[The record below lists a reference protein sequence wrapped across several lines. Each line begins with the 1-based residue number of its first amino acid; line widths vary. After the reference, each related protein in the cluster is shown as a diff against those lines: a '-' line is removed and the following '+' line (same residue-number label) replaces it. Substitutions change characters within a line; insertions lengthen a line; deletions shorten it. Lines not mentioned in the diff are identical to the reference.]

1 MPGRRVIERS
11 VSRPRTRRQAEVT
24 YPPVSSQMEIE
35 VAGVKVAKWATS
47 ESGDTLEMIERPQGG
62 LSLQPRHPRRYLR
75 ALWRD
80 TRVLVRQFRIPL
92 FAFAML
98 LGGGTLVLR
107 FFYLYP
113 ETGQRISWAEAL
125 HATFKLI
132 FLETVL
138 PFPTAPGLQFLFV
151 AVPLIGLAVV
161 ADGVLRFGVA
171 LLNRRERKEAW
182 QVAIASTY
190 RDHIVICGLG
200 RIGYRVVKEL
210 LRLGEDVVGIER
222 DPECPFLDEIGRLN
236 VPVLLGDARQR
247 EMLEKASVREASAIV
262 VCTEDDL
269 ANLDIA
275 LDARELNPGIK
286 VVLRM
291 FDAQLAEKVR
301 RGFGI
306 HTAFS
311 TSALAAPIFA
321 AAATRAQ
328 IDYSFYV
335 DEVLLNV
342 ARATIQAGSALEGR
356 TIAQA
361 EQELDLTIILHRG
374 PDSLDLHPAPDV
386 TLRAGDRLVVFA
398 SLEALARLRG
408 MSGASSATA

>member
-1 MPGRRVIERS
+1 MHTMKS
-11 VSRPRTRRQAEVT
+11 HH
-24 YPPVSSQMEIE
+24 
-35 VAGVKVAKWATS
+35 
-47 ESGDTLEMIERPQGG
+47 L
-62 LSLQPRHPRRYLR
+62 HRYLR

-80 TRVLVRQFRIPL
+80 TRVLVRQFRVSLI
-92 FAFAML
+92 AFAML
-98 LGGGTLVLR
+98 LCGGTLALH

-113 ETGQRISWAEAL
+113 ESRQRLGWAEAL

-132 FLETVL
+132 FLETIL
-138 PFPTAPGLQFLFV
+138 PFPTVPGLQFLFIV
-151 AVPLIGLAVV
+151 VPLIGLALV

-171 LLNRRERKEAW
+171 LFNRRERKEAW

-190 RDHIVICGLG
+190 RDHIVVCGLG
-200 RIGYRVVKEL
+200 KVGYRVAKEL

-222 DPECPFLDEIGRLN
+222 DAEGPFLEEIRQMN

-247 EMLEKASVREASAIV
+247 EMLEKARVREASAIV

-269 ANLDIA
+269 TNLDIA
-275 LDARELNPGIK
+275 LDARELDPGIK

-291 FDAQLAEKVR
+291 FDAQLAEKVQ

-335 DEVLLNV
+335 DDVLLNV
-342 ARATIQAGSALEGR
+342 ARATVQAGSTLEGH
-356 TIAQA
+356 TVAWV
-361 EQELDLTIILHRG
+361 EQGLDLTVILHQG
-374 PDSLDLHPAPDV
+374 PDSLDLHPGPDA
-386 TLRAGDRLVVFA
+386 TLRTGDRLVVFG
-398 SLEALARLRG
+398 SLESLARLRN
-408 MSGASSATA
+408 MSGEQRGP